1 MTLKNR
7 LTWRFLQW
15 LFLLLILIIL
25 LYPVVVLFFF
35 GINTSGTDDPYIG
48 NVLRKIKKETHIKG
62 GEVNLTLEGEQ
73 ELDKIGAWLQILN
86 GEGQQVYSY
95 RLPAGLPHHY
105 TPGELSD
112 EKRQQPRL
120 HSWYGSIEGK
130 KYTWVLGFWEDSLL
144 RRTLDSADIQGNSIT
159 LPTTILTE
167 IKESKGWLQV
177 LNESGKEIFSYR
189 RPSSHPHHLSAG
201 ELSAL
206 LTERRKN
213 GYEIRYWLDLKENR
227 NWTWILVKPNPQIHE
242 IASFQDRLNLMMG
255 TYLLILLLI
264 TSGIAL
270 LFGRRLGA
278 PLLHMMKWL
287 RYLADGKFQEPTDK
301 KGTPVS
307 QSPVDKKLRR
317 PFRIYREVI
326 DALNTLTHTLKKNEK
341 ERLRLEQSRE
351 EWITG
356 VSHDLKTPLSSIKG
370 YADMLAYERYEWSP
384 EEVKQFASTIQEK
397 AAYMEQLIEDLSL
410 TFRLKNDALPLQ
422 IQPANII
429 EIIRHAAI
437 DVVNNPQWQ
446 DRHIELDVPEQAV
459 YYPLDPAWFKRA
471 IDNLVANAVIH
482 NPSGTQI
489 YLRLKVLV
497 QEHLTYPGL
506 VFQVED
512 NGQGIDEET
521 QNQLFNR
528 YYRGTRT
535 GSEKGTGLG
544 MAIAKQL
551 IEAHR
556 GKIVVNSRPGE
567 GTCIEVRLPP
577 QS

>member
-1 MTLKNR
+1 MTLKSR

-25 LYPVVVLFFF
+25 LYPAVAILFF
-35 GINTSGTDDPYIG
+35 GINTSGMDDPYIG
-48 NVLRKIKKETHIKG
+48 NKLRKIKKETHIRE
-62 GEVNLTLEGEQ
+62 GEVNLTRKGKQ
-73 ELDKIGAWLQILN
+73 ELDNIGAWLQILN
-86 GEGQQVYSY
+86 QEGEQVYSY
-95 RLPAGLPHHY
+95 RLPRGIPHHY
-105 TPGELSD
+105 TPGKLSY
-112 EKRQQPRL
+112 EKQHQPRL

-144 RRTLDSADIQGNSIT
+144 RRTIDSADVQGESIT

-167 IKESKGWLQV
+167 INKNQGWLQV
-177 LNESGKEIFSYR
+177 LDESGREIYSYR

-206 LTERRKN
+206 MKESRKN
-213 GYEIRYWLDLKENR
+213 GYEVRYQLDLKEDR
-227 NWTWILVKPNPQIHE
+227 NWTWILVKPDPQKHE
-242 IASFQDRLNLMMG
+242 VASLQDQLNWMMS
-255 TYLLILLLI
+255 TYLFLLLFV
-264 TSGIAL
+264 TSGVAL

-278 PLLHMMKWL
+278 PLLHMMKWI
-287 RYLADGKFQEPTDK
+287 RYLADGRFQEPTDK
-301 KGTPVS
+301 KGIPVS
-307 QSPVDKKLRR
+307 QSPRDKKLRR
-317 PFRIYREVI
+317 SFRIYREVI
-326 DALNTLTHTLKKNEK
+326 DALNTLTQTLQKNEK

-356 VSHDLKTPLSSIKG
+356 VSHDLKTPLSNIKG
-370 YADMLAYERYEWSP
+370 YADMLAYKQYQWSP
-384 EEVKQFASTIQEK
+384 EEVQKFASTIQEK
-397 AAYMEQLIEDLSL
+397 AAYMEQLIEDLGL
-410 TFRLKNDALPLQ
+410 TFRLKNNALPFQ
-422 IQPANII
+422 IQPTNIV
-429 EIIRHAAI
+429 EMIRQAAI

-482 NPSGTQI
+482 NPLGTQV
-489 YLRLKVLV
+489 YLRLKVLT
-497 QEHLTYPGL
+497 QGMNYPGL

-512 NGQGIDEET
+512 NGQGMDEET
-521 QNQLFNR
+521 QNQLFDR

-556 GKIVVNSRPGE
+556 GKIIVHSQPGE

-577 QS
+577 QN